1 MSLPAPDVEALIQ
14 GRTIVALP
22 RIFINP
28 GRQFALYPSDPADNP
43 LPLSPSQYYRPS
55 FLPTARTALAAL
67 NSQTATIRAWAECQ
81 CCEILDERESPEI
94 LSQLTIWT
102 HSAWEALRKE
112 RGNIFLAYL
121 RVYRIDPPIQI
132 PTTSEPRFFSL
143 SKPVSDNTDNP
154 ALGDAIFEQRSQQ
167 LQRREPPQHPELE
180 ALFGEME
187 ALSDVYFTARELKE
201 DVAEFLRWGDVCRTP
216 RLDPDMAWIQK
227 IAETGYSEDGHQFE
241 KLVRKSFIKLSFS
254 NDNQDP
260 KASLDPEST
269 GGAGGLDIYCQ
280 HPFPVVGECKASKN
294 ENVPN
299 KVTGQLVHLGH
310 TILGRETYENCVKFI
325 FAAGRLT
332 KDAEQAAQNNR
343 MNVMRPETLQKLLEL
358 KAQHPGAIDLQEFKP
373 CLEQKP
379 FGEDAD
385 TKINRYIDGVYESLQ
400 ERAHIVRMLKAY
412 VEKTQEDS
420 ISVEQLYSVYLM
432 DPDSPSSNHLS
443 KDELQA
449 QIYRNLIEL
458 SSPLAGNLG
467 RIPGDDWKSD
477 RFYFLRDLQ
486 VETPSSL

>member
-67 NSQTATIRAWAECQ
+67 NSQTATIRAWALCQ
-81 CCEILDERESPEI
+81 RCEVLDERESPAT

-102 HSAWEALRKE
+102 QSGWEALRKE

-154 ALGDAIFEQRSQQ
+154 ALGDAVFEQRSQQ

-180 ALFGEME
+180 ALFGEMD
-187 ALSDVYFTARELKE
+187 ALSDVYFAARELKE
-201 DVAEFLRWGDVCRTP
+201 DVAEFLKWGDVGRTP

-227 IAETGYSEDGHQFE
+227 IAETGYSEEGNQFE
-241 KLVRKSFIKLSFS
+241 RLVRKSFIKLSFS
-254 NDNQDP
+254 NDNQNP
-260 KASLDPEST
+260 KASLDPEGT
-269 GGAGGLDIYCQ
+269 GGPGGLDLYCK

-299 KVTGQLVHLGH
+299 KVTAQLVHLGH
-310 TILGRETYENCVKFI
+310 TILGKETYERCVKLI
-325 FAAGRLT
+325 LAAGRLT
-332 KDAEQAAQNNR
+332 TDAEQAAQNNR

-358 KAQHPGAIDLQEFKP
+358 KAQHPGAIDLWEFKP
-373 CLEQKP
+373 CLEQEP

-385 TKINRYIDGVYESLQ
+385 AKINRYIDGVYESLQ
-400 ERAHIVRMLKAY
+400 QRAHIVRTLKAY
-412 VEKTQEDS
+412 LEKAQEDS
-420 ISVEQLYSVYLM
+420 IGVEQLYSVYIM
-432 DPDSPSSNHLS
+432 DPESPSSSHLS
-443 KDELQA
+443 KEQLQ
-449 QIYRNLIEL
+449 QQLYQHLIEL

-477 RFYFLRDLQ
+477 RFYFLRYLQ
-486 VETPSSL
+486 VESPSPL